1 MKYIISILLIFVLSA
16 CQTDTIADNN
26 SNTTNNNTTPIKTV
40 TIKTHQDT
48 VNYSL
53 GVVIGSQLQS
63 YGVDDIDYDILI
75 KAVEDV
81 LSNNPNNLPIHPEVA
96 KNIVN
101 LYVNASVNQKEIT
114 YGDLNSKFLIDN
126 LLKQGVVELPC
137 GMQYKIITQ
146 GQGSVP
152 TFNDKVVVNF
162 SGMLVDGSVFSN
174 TYDKTPVEFMVK
186 NSILGWQ
193 KALTTMK
200 VGSEWVIY
208 LPPNLAYGA
217 TGSNK
222 VPPNSVVIY
231 KIQLLEI
238 L

>member
-1 MKYIISILLIFVLSA
+1 MKYIISILIFFVLSA
-16 CQTDTIADNN
+16 CSNDAPVDNN
-26 SNTTNNNTTPIKTV
+26 SNDNNNSTPIKTV
-40 TIKTHQDT
+40 SIKTHQDT
-48 VNYSL
+48 VDYSI
-53 GVVIGSQLQS
+53 GVVIGSQLMN
-63 YGVDDIDYDILI
+63 YGVDEVDYDILI
-75 KAVEDV
+75 KAIEDV

-101 LYVNASVNQKEIT
+101 LYVNAIVNKKDLSYKE
-114 YGDLNSKFLIDN
+114 LNNQFLIDN
-126 LLKQGVVELPC
+126 LSKQGVVELPS

-152 TFNDKVVVNF
+152 TLNDKVVVNF
-162 SGMLVDGSVFSN
+162 SGMLVDGTIFSN
-174 TYDKTPVEFMVK
+174 TYDKTPVEFLVK
-186 NSILGWQ
+186 NSIKGWQ
-193 KALTTMK
+193 KALTTMS

-217 TGSNK
+217 IGSKK

>member
-1 MKYIISILLIFVLSA
+1 MLTA
-16 CQTDTIADNN
+16 CSNDAPVDNN
-26 SNTTNNNTTPIKTV
+26 TNDNNNSTPIKTV
-40 TIKTHQDT
+40 NIKTHQDT
-48 VNYSL
+48 VDYSI
-53 GVVIGSQLQS
+53 GVVIGSQLMN
-63 YGVDDIDYDILI
+63 YGVEEVDYDILI
-75 KAVEDV
+75 KAIEDV

-101 LYVNASVNQKEIT
+101 LYVNATGSQKNIN
-114 YGDLNSKFLIDN
+114 YNDLNSRFLADN
-126 LLKQGVVELPC
+126 LSKQGVVELSS
-137 GMQYKIITQ
+137 GMQYEIITQ

-152 TFNDKVVVNF
+152 TLNDKVVVNF
-162 SGMLVDGSVFSN
+162 SGMLVDGTIFSN
-174 TYDKTPVEFMVK
+174 TYDKTPVEFLVK

-193 KALTTMK
+193 KALTTMS

-208 LPPNLAYGA
+208 LPPNFAYGA